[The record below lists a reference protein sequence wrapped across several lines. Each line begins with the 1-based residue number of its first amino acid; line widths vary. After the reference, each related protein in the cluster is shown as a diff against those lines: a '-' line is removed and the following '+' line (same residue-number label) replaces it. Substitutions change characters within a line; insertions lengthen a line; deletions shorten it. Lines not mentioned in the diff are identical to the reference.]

1 MVSFHI
7 VKGKVVKILPERL
20 FIVSVCLVIIHLIC
34 TQNFRKTN
42 ISYSLIRTKKIAYR
56 GGGVG
61 GSEMLVFRNI
71 WRTFEVDD
79 SFISIENLE
88 IYFKSHIKKL
98 KSYSKLAVS
107 LIENACEKSL
117 WKWTE
122 PDKKDQK

>member
-61 GSEMLVFRNI
+61 GGGG
-71 WRTFEVDD
+71 
-79 SFISIENLE
+79 
-88 IYFKSHIKKL
+88 KK
-98 KSYSKLAVS
+98 
-107 LIENACEKSL
+107 C
-117 WKWTE
+117 
-122 PDKKDQK
+122 

>member
-1 MVSFHI
+1 
-7 VKGKVVKILPERL
+7 
-20 FIVSVCLVIIHLIC
+20 
-34 TQNFRKTN
+34 
-42 ISYSLIRTKKIAYR
+42 
-56 GGGVG
+56 
-61 GSEMLVFRNI
+61 MLVFRNI

-117 WKWTE
+117 WK
-122 PDKKDQK
+122 

>member
-56 GGGVG
+56 VGGVG
-61 GSEMLVFRNI
+61 GCGG
-71 WRTFEVDD
+71 
-79 SFISIENLE
+79 
-88 IYFKSHIKKL
+88 KK
-98 KSYSKLAVS
+98 
-107 LIENACEKSL
+107 C
-117 WKWTE
+117 
-122 PDKKDQK
+122 